1 MESIPETDH
10 FKLLEDKIGELI
22 QKINTLKNEKESY
35 LKTINEQKNQIA
47 QLANEMNDLKDI
59 KNKVKG
65 RITSILMW
73 ARSLM
78 AAAAPIQVI

>member
-35 LKTINEQKNQIA
+35 LKTVNEQKNQIA
-47 QLANEMNDLKDI
+47 QLANEVNDLKDI
-59 KNKVKG
+59 KNKVKD
-65 RITSILMW
+65 RITSILE
-73 ARSLM
+73 RINSLD
-78 AAAAPIQVI
+78 I